1 VETEPTFQQVI
12 EMMAAVHKQ
21 NMEMLDKIIAL
32 KTMQQ
37 PKVNEDEISDSNTT
51 T

>member
-1 VETEPTFQQVI
+1 MDEPTFKDVLD
-12 EMMAAVHKQ
+12 MMQLLHGQ

-32 KTMQQ
+32 KSMQK
-37 PKVNEDEISDSNTT
+37 PKVNDDEISDSNTT